1 MSCCGVFLMSC
12 DTPAAPRPRR
22 RFELTGGM
30 VAAMLVLFFGVIV
43 SVNATIL
50 TLALRTM
57 PGVETK
63 STYETSQHFN
73 EEIARQH
80 ARDARGWKAEA
91 TLARQGDGATLG
103 VTLADSLGQPLSGFT
118 AAARLRHP
126 ATAQRDHNTALSER
140 QPGRYEARF
149 DHIEAGAWI
158 LELQARRGDEVV
170 FVSRSRIIL
179 PEK

>member
-50 TLALRTM
+50 TVALRTM

-63 STYETSQHFN
+63 SAYETSQHFN
-73 EEIARQH
+73 EEIARQNE
-80 ARDARGWKAEA
+80 RNARGWKAAA
-91 TLARQGDGATLG
+91 TVARQGEGAALG
-103 VTLADSLGQPLSGFT
+103 VTLADRIGQPLSGF
-118 AAARLRHP
+118 AATARLRHP
-126 ATAQRDHNTALSER
+126 ATSARDHMIVLNER
-140 QPGRYEARF
+140 QPGLYEADVDR
-149 DHIEAGAWI
+149 IEAGSWI
-158 LELQARRGDEVV
+158 LELQARRGEELV

-179 PEK
+179 PER

>member
-22 RFELTGGM
+22 PFELTGWM

-50 TLALRTM
+50 TVALRTM

-63 STYETSQHFN
+63 SAYETSQHFN

-80 ARDARGWKAEA
+80 ERDARGWKAA
-91 TLARQGDGATLG
+91 VTLARQGEGATLG
-103 VTLADSLGQPLSGFT
+103 VALTDRLGQPLSGFSAT
-118 AAARLRHP
+118 ARLRHP
-126 ATAQRDHNTALSER
+126 ATSARDHAVTLNER
-140 QPGRYEARF
+140 PPGRYEADF
-149 DHIEAGAWI
+149 DRIEAGSWI
-158 LELQARRGDEVV
+158 LELQARRGEEVV

>member
-30 VAAMLVLFFGVIV
+30 VAAMLVVFFGVIV

-50 TLALRTM
+50 TMALRTM
-57 PGVETK
+57 PGVETR
-63 STYETSQHFN
+63 STYEASQHFN

-91 TLARQGDGATLG
+91 TLVRQGEGASLG
-103 VTLADSLGQPLSGFT
+103 VTLADRAGQPLSGFT
-118 AAARLRHP
+118 ATARLRHP
-126 ATAQRDHNTALSER
+126 ATSARDHALALNEGG
-140 QPGRYEARF
+140 PGRYEASVER
-149 DHIEAGAWI
+149 IEAGSWI
-158 LELQARRGDEVV
+158 LELQARRGEEVV
-170 FVSRSRIIL
+170 FVSRSRITL
-179 PEK
+179 PER

>member
-12 DTPAAPRPRR
+12 DTPATLRPRR
-22 RFELTGGM
+22 PFKLTGGM

-50 TLALRTM
+50 TVALRTM

-63 STYETSQHFN
+63 SAYETSQHFN

-80 ARDARGWKAEA
+80 ERDARGWKAVA
-91 TLARQGDGATLG
+91 NLSRQGEGATLG
-103 VTLADSLGQPLSGFT
+103 VTLADRLGQPLSGLSAT
-118 AAARLRHP
+118 ARLRHP
-126 ATAQRDHNTALSER
+126 ATSARDHMATLNER
-140 QPGRYEARF
+140 QPGRYEATVERA
-149 DHIEAGAWI
+149 EAGSWI
-158 LELQARRGDEVV
+158 LELQTRRGEEVV

-179 PEK
+179 PER

>member
-22 RFELTGGM
+22 PFKLTGGM

-50 TLALRTM
+50 TVALRTM

-63 STYETSQHFN
+63 CAYETSQHFN

-80 ARDARGWKAEA
+80 ERDARGWKAAA
-91 TLARQGDGATLG
+91 TLARLGEGATLG
-103 VTLADSLGQPLSGFT
+103 VALADRLGQPLSGFEAT
-118 AAARLRHP
+118 ARLRHP
-126 ATAQRDHNTALSER
+126 ATSARDHAVTLNER
-140 QPGRYEARF
+140 QPGLYEANVDRV
-149 DHIEAGAWI
+149 EAGSWI
-158 LELQARRGDEVV
+158 LELQAWRGDEVV
-170 FVSRSRIIL
+170 CVSRSRITL

>member
-22 RFELTGGM
+22 PFQLTGGM

-50 TLALRTM
+50 TVALRTM

-63 STYETSQHFN
+63 SAYETSQHFN

-80 ARDARGWKAEA
+80 ERDARGWKAVA
-91 TLARQGDGATLG
+91 TLVRRGEGASLG
-103 VTLADSLGQPLSGFT
+103 VTLADRAGQPLTGF
-118 AAARLRHP
+118 AATARLRHP
-126 ATAQRDHNTALSER
+126 ATSARDHAVTLNER
-140 QPGRYEARF
+140 QPGRYEADLDRV
-149 DHIEAGAWI
+149 EAGSWI
-158 LELQARRGDEVV
+158 LELQARRGEEVV

>member
-22 RFELTGGM
+22 PFTLTGRM

-43 SVNATIL
+43 SVNATIM
-50 TLALRTM
+50 TVALRTM
-57 PGVETK
+57 PGVETR
-63 STYETSQHFN
+63 SAYEASQHFN

-80 ARDARGWKAEA
+80 ARDARGWSAAA
-91 TLARQGDGATLG
+91 TLARQGEGAALG
-103 VTLADSLGQPLSGFT
+103 VTLTDRLGQPLSGFT
-118 AAARLRHP
+118 ATARLRHP
-126 ATAQRDHNTALSER
+126 ATAARDHDLVLSES

-149 DHIEAGAWI
+149 DQIEAGSWI
-158 LELQARRGDEVV
+158 FELQARRGEEVV
-170 FVSRSRIIL
+170 FVSRSRITL